1 MINNRKYTNNQDSD
15 DYIFEDEQE
24 FEKQTETPDIEEIA
38 VTLDGGGAPEGDDGR
53 TEPGQNAQEEYAEL
67 YDEEEP
73 QKPGK
78 RGKIIAVAGAVL
90 LVVAALLAAGII
102 IHKFTPS
109 KTRVNYEEY
118 FGAAG
123 KTPVL
128 IYNYVKSDYK
138 VKLEDGA
145 FYVENKF
152 LKDNFTDKF
161 FYDEGRNEVLY
172 TTATQIY
179 TFPVGEKNY
188 SVDGESR
195 QTDKQVVLREN
206 DTLYILL
213 EFASER
219 CDMVW
224 RAYEAPD
231 RLVIVDGGSEYMKT
245 VLNEEYVVRDSA
257 SIKGSIM
264 EDTSDNADTMWM
276 LEEGV
281 SQEQEWLKVKS
292 EDGRT
297 GYVKSSHTTGAA
309 VRYTYDS
316 EYKKEE
322 YPSQLRNH
330 DILLVW
336 HAVYDLNDNAK
347 IEELLADSKGVN
359 TVSPT
364 WYKAV
369 DAKGNIQSMA
379 DRAYVEYIHGL
390 GMEIWPL
397 ISDFTSAEGDGWD
410 EKELLC
416 NTDSRRR
423 LIENIMAEIKD
434 YGYDGINVD
443 FEKVSQEAGD
453 GYIQFIRELSIS
465 CRKAGVVLS
474 VDNYV
479 PKPYN
484 MQYNRAG
491 QGECADYVIVMGYD
505 EHYSG
510 GSEAGSVASIG
521 FVNEGISESLKEVP
535 REKLINAVPF
545 YTRLWIEGP
554 DGEGNISLS
563 SKSYGMGGGA
573 QIAEELGLTKIWD
586 DEVKQFVATGSA
598 DGKSYSI
605 WLEDER
611 SMEER
616 IKLIRSY
623 NIAGVAA
630 WCLGMESDSVWDII
644 AGK

>member
-24 FEKQTETPDIEEIA
+24 LEEQTETTDIEEIA
-38 VTLDGGGAPEGDDGR
+38 VTLDGDGAPESSDGQ
-53 TEPGQNAQEEYAEL
+53 TESGQNTREEYAEL
-67 YDEEEP
+67 YDEEP
-73 QKPGK
+73 PKPGK
-78 RGKIIAVAGAVL
+78 RGKIIAVAAAVL
-90 LVVAALLAAGII
+90 LIVAALLAAGII

-109 KTRVNYEEY
+109 KTRVDYEEY
-118 FGAAG
+118 FGVAG

-128 IYNYVKSDYK
+128 IYNYAKSDYK

-195 QTDKQVVLREN
+195 QTDKPVVLK
-206 DTLYILL
+206 DKDILYILL

-264 EDTSDNADTMWM
+264 EDASDKADTMWM
-276 LEEGV
+276 LEEGD

-309 VRYTYDS
+309 VLYTYDS

-347 IEELLADSKGVN
+347 IEELLAGSKGVN

-364 WYKAV
+364 WYKAA
-369 DAKGNIQSMA
+369 DAEGNIQSMA
-379 DRAYVEYIHGL
+379 DRAYVEYIHSL

-397 ISDFTSAEGDGWD
+397 ISDFTSTEGEGWD
-410 EKELLC
+410 EKALLC

-434 YGYDGINVD
+434 Y
-443 FEKVSQEAGD
+443 

-484 MQYNRAG
+484 MQYNRTG

-554 DGEGNISLS
+554 DDEGNVSLS

-586 DEVKQFVATGSA
+586 DEVKQFVASGSA

>member
-24 FEKQTETPDIEEIA
+24 LEEQIEAPDIEEIA
-38 VTLDGGGAPEGDDGR
+38 VTLDGDGAPESSDGQ
-53 TEPGQNAQEEYAEL
+53 TESGQNTQEEYAEL
-67 YDEEEP
+67 YDEEP
-73 QKPGK
+73 PKPGK
-78 RGKIIAVAGAVL
+78 RGKIIAVAAAVL
-90 LVVAALLAAGII
+90 LIVAALLAAGII

-109 KTRVNYEEY
+109 KTRVDYEEY

-128 IYNYVKSDYK
+128 IYNYAKSDYK

-172 TTATQIY
+172 TTAMQIY

-195 QTDKQVVLREN
+195 QTDKPIVLREN

-264 EDTSDNADTMWM
+264 EDASDKADTMWM
-276 LEEGV
+276 LEEGA

-309 VRYTYDS
+309 VLYIYDS

-347 IEELLADSKGVN
+347 IEELLAGSKGVN

-364 WYKAV
+364 WYKAA

-379 DRAYVEYIHGL
+379 DRAYVEYIHSL

-397 ISDFTSAEGDGWD
+397 ISDFTSIEGEGWD
-410 EKELLC
+410 EKALLC

-484 MQYNRAG
+484 MQYNRTG

-554 DGEGNISLS
+554 DDEGNVSLS

-586 DEVKQFVATGSA
+586 DEVKQFVASGSA

-644 AGK
+644 SSK